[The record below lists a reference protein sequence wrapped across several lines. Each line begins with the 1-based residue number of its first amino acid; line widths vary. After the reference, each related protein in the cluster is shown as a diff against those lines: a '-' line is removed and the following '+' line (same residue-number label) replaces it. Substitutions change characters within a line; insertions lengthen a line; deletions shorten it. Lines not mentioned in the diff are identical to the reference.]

1 MWRWLAVV
9 LIALG
14 GLSLGYW
21 GVVSSN
27 QEAAGELPPW
37 ASPITGG
44 MTLVGGLLLL
54 LLDGRRE

>member
-1 MWRWLAVV
+1 MWRWLAVL

-21 GVVSSN
+21 GVLSSN
-27 QEAAGELPPW
+27 PENAAEPPPGL
-37 ASPITGG
+37 SPITGG
-44 MTLVGGLLLL
+44 IVLVGGLLLL